1 MKSYTDL
8 EQSRKLAKILPL
20 ESADMSYRPYR
31 EEGGIPDYH
40 ADLCPYNFASWI
52 GVPCWSLAALLDELN
67 RNYWKVSLKSCGAEW
82 DITYDDGEKYIIISA
97 DYPIDACVSMIEK
110 LHEQKLL

>member
-1 MKSYTDL
+1 MKSYTDI
-8 EQSRKLAKILPL
+8 EQSKKLAEILPV

-52 GVPCWSLAALLDELN
+52 GVPCWSLTALLGVIPD
-67 RNYWKVSLKSCGAEW
+67 VSLNSFK
-82 DITYDDGEKYIIISA
+82 DGGDWNVMVQHDGRMIYVDKEN
-97 DYPIDACVSMIEK
+97 PVDACVELIIK
-110 LHEQKLL
+110 LHEQKLI

>member
-8 EQSRKLAKILPL
+8 KQSRKLAKILPL
-20 ESADMSYRPYR
+20 DSADMSYRPYR

-52 GVPCWSLAALLDELN
+52 GVPCWSLAALLGVIPD
-67 RNYWKVSLKSCGAEW
+67 VSLNSFK
-82 DITYDDGEKYIIISA
+82 DGNWNAAIEQQNGKMIYV
-97 DYPIDACVSMIEK
+97 DKDNPVDACVELITT
-110 LHEQKLL
+110 LHKQKLL